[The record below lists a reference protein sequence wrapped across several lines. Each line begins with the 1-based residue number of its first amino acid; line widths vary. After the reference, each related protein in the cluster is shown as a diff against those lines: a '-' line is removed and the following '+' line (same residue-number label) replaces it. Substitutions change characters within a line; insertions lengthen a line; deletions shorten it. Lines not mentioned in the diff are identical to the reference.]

1 MEVNM
6 GKVKSWVMDM
16 EVDAAEMS
24 LFFFCRKYGA
34 DKIDIWNR
42 VNNPNNGPNNGEPED
57 LS

>member
-1 MEVNM
+1 M

-42 VNNPNNGPNNGEPED
+42 ANNPNNGPNNGEPED